1 MIVIIYNNRIPQNGF
16 FCPLWQE
23 SRSAT
28 PPSELNARYCL
39 TNTGLR
45 FSMKARTASL

>member
-1 MIVIIYNNRIPQNGF
+1 MIIIIYNNRIPQNGF

-23 SRSAT
+23 KLVSML
-28 PPSELNARYCL
+28 PSELNARYCL

>member
-1 MIVIIYNNRIPQNGF
+1 MTIIIYNNRIPQNGF
-16 FCPLWQE
+16 FCRLEQE
-23 SRSAT
+23 KPVSML
-28 PPSELNARYCL
+28 PSELNTRYCL